1 MAREHTDL
9 GVVPKPCRASRSSLL
24 TGGRRARGA
33 RERQT
38 LPTERAYYERCARRA
53 TTRVYGP
60 FQSPSPLREGMR
72 RRYYL
77 LYGT

>member
-9 GVVPKPCRASRSSLL
+9 GVVPKECRASPSSLL
-24 TGGRRARGA
+24 TGVRACGA
-33 RERQT
+33 GDRQT